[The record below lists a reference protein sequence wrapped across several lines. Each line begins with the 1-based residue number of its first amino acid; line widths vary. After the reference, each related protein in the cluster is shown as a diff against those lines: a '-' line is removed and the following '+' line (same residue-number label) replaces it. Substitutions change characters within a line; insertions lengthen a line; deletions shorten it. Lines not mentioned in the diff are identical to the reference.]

1 MKRDRFGDKPRFEP
15 WQRRVKTAALSAF
28 LLTLLV
34 TWVLAQREPGSAT
47 RSPQS
52 VPGAATGKDSCVTC
66 HTTLQNQLSAPI
78 TAMQDDVH
86 AKHGLSCAGCH
97 GGNPNEDDASRSHDP
112 RKGYVGKPK
121 LKDVPQFCGKCHSN
135 AEFMKTFN
143 PALRVDQET
152 EYFTS
157 VHGKLSRQGDQNVAT
172 CSSCH
177 GFHGIKAVNDPNAP
191 VYPVKVA
198 ETCGKCH
205 ASVEHMRPYS
215 IATDQV
221 EKYSRSVH
229 SEALMKKLDLSA
241 PTCNDCHGNHGATPP
256 GLTSV
261 ANVCGNC
268 HSRQGELFEKSPHKI
283 PFAEAQLAACVVCHS
298 NHEIHPP
305 TDEML
310 GVGQEATC
318 ISCHTDGDAGFK
330 AAQGMRRQID
340 ELAAHI
346 NTADQLLSR
355 AARSGMEVARPQFD
369 LKDARDKLVNARVV
383 IHSFSPA
390 QVEAATKPGVDVAR
404 KALQAGEHSLSELRR
419 RRKGL
424 AVSLVFILL
433 TVVAVYFK
441 VRQIEGRGGADT

>member
-1 MKRDRFGDKPRFEP
+1 MKRDRLGDKPRFEP

-198 ETCGKCH
+198 
-205 ASVEHMRPYS
+205 
-215 IATDQV
+215 
-221 EKYSRSVH
+221 
-229 SEALMKKLDLSA
+229 
-241 PTCNDCHGNHGATPP
+241 
-256 GLTSV
+256 
-261 ANVCGNC
+261 
-268 HSRQGELFEKSPHKI
+268 
-283 PFAEAQLAACVVCHS
+283 
-298 NHEIHPP
+298 
-305 TDEML
+305 
-310 GVGQEATC
+310 
-318 ISCHTDGDAGFK
+318 
-330 AAQGMRRQID
+330 
-340 ELAAHI
+340 
-346 NTADQLLSR
+346 
-355 AARSGMEVARPQFD
+355 
-369 LKDARDKLVNARVV
+369 
-383 IHSFSPA
+383 
-390 QVEAATKPGVDVAR
+390 
-404 KALQAGEHSLSELRR
+404 
-419 RRKGL
+419 
-424 AVSLVFILL
+424 
-433 TVVAVYFK
+433 
-441 VRQIEGRGGADT
+441 